1 MARGGEEAERW
12 FITNG
17 CEFSLRGDG
26 HTLELVM
33 VMPFGFAELIKNH

>member
-1 MARGGEEAERW
+1 MERRQRGGLLL
-12 FITNG
+12 NG

-33 VMPFGFAELIKNH
+33 VMAFGFAELIKNH